1 MNLFGCGGPL
11 RPTKKYFTS
20 IRLGRANP
28 LVSIGEC
35 QGLVCVVVGD
45 ESSLSGINA
54 LLSLGTNLLLAGSTL
69 LSGTNIVRQGS
80 MHFCQERI
88 YFVVRD
94 ESTLGRVYFV
104 VRDEYSLS
112 GINVLLS
119 GTNLLC
125 CQGRLYSWQ
134 GLLCCQGRVW
144 CFARDQS
151 SLLGLF

>member
-11 RPTKKYFTS
+11 RPTKKYCTL

-104 VRDEYSLS
+104 VRDEF
-112 GINVLLS
+112 GVLP

-125 CQGRLYSWQ
+125 WDSFRSRLHSSRVDTCTD
-134 GLLCCQGRVW
+134 LC
-144 CFARDQS
+144 
-151 SLLGLF
+151 SL